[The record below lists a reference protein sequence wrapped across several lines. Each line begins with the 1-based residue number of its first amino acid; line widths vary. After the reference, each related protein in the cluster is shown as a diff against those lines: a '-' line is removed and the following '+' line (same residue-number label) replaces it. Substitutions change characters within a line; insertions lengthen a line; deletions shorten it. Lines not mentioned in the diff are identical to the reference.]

1 MRSIIRYR
9 PSAAIVISMIALLVA
24 LGGTSVA
31 AVSKLLPANSVGTAQ
46 VVDGS
51 LLAKDIKSGQ
61 LSSGPLGFAHV
72 NEDGTL
78 DKPNSKNVV
87 VLSAKRE
94 GSEEHYCLAVAGTT
108 RARNVV
114 ATLDHSA
121 SGSKS
126 ITIFTDPSFVAP
138 DCPSSQGTASA
149 VVVTY
154 VDPPTNPHNA
164 FYVVLN

>member
-51 LLAKDIKSGQ
+51 LLVKDIKSGQ
-61 LSSGPLGFAHV
+61 LSPGTLGFAHV
-72 NEDGTL
+72 NKDGTL
-78 DKPNSKNVV
+78 DKPNSRNVTV
-87 VLSAKRE
+87 VSAKKLDN
-94 GSEEHYCLAVAGTT
+94 EEHYCLATTGTT
-108 RARNVV
+108 PARNAV
-114 ATLDHSA
+114 ATLDQ
-121 SGSKS
+121 SGSGEKR
-126 ITIFTDPSFVAP
+126 IRVFANPTFVAQ
-138 DCPSSQGTASA
+138 DCPTSQGTASA
-149 VVVTY
+149 VVVTAS
-154 VDPPTNPHNA
+154 DPPFSPANA